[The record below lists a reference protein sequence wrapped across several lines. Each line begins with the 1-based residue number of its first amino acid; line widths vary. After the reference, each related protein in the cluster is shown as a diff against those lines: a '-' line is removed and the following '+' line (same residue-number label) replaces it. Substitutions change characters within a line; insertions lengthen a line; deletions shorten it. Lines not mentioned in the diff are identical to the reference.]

1 MGRGSGGVNLQVLC
15 PESRGPFRFSMTRHL
30 CMGPSGRII
39 SHDKQVE
46 GSRVRS
52 GGIAERVR

>member
-1 MGRGSGGVNLQVLC
+1 MNLQVLC